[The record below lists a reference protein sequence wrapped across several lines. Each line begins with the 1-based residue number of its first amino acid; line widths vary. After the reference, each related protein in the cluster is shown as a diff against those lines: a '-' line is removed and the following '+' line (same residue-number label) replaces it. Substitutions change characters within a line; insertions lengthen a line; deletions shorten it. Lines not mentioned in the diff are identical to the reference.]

1 MNGGLLRLREALSTI
16 NPAERNAATFILEH
30 PEEVCTLSV
39 KELAD
44 KSNSSQAA
52 IIRLCKKIGLEGY
65 KELKLRIA
73 GDVTSISSNN
83 LEAYHEFKYNADIP
97 TFMKTITENNIKSLR
112 DTLELLDKEEVTKAV
127 QMLHTAHRIDFY
139 GVAASQLIA
148 QDAQQK
154 FMRINKLCTAY
165 SDSHLQLT
173 SATTMTKGDVAVGIS
188 YSGETTQTIEAIRE
202 AKKAGALTIAITKY
216 GMNSLKE
223 LSDISLSISS
233 MESSIRSAATSSR
246 ISQLNVIDILFTAV
260 AAIDFEQSVEYLKKS
275 RETIKNTYR

>member
-1 MNGGLLRLREALSTI
+1 M
-16 NPAERNAATFILEH
+16 
-30 PEEVCTLSV
+30 
-39 KELAD
+39 
-44 KSNSSQAA
+44 
-52 IIRLCKKIGLEGY
+52 
-65 KELKLRIA
+65 
-73 GDVTSISSNN
+73 
-83 LEAYHEFKYNADIP
+83 
-97 TFMKTITENNIKSLR
+97 
-112 DTLELLDKEEVTKAV
+112 ELLDKEEVTKAV
-127 QMLHTAHRIDFY
+127 ELLHKAHRIDFY

-165 SDSHLQLT
+165 SDSHLQMT

-188 YSGETTQTIEAIRE
+188 YSGETTQTIEALRE
-202 AKKAGALTIAITKY
+202 AKKAGAVTISITKY
-216 GMNSLKE
+216 GNNTLKE

-275 RETIKNTYR
+275 RETINKTYR